1 MAGSVK
7 TFKVTFM
14 PDNKTVAAAKGK
26 SLLEAAAAAGVTI
39 VNVCGGDGVC
49 GKCLVMVKSG
59 KVTAKPTMFLSR
71 REIQRGMALACQT
84 YVDGD
89 LVVEVPLASR
99 IGGVP
104 QLATEDAIRFG
115 RVSDRIGEGKTFPRN
130 PLARKEY
137 LQLPPP
143 TLADNI
149 CDQDRLYRAL
159 RRQRNLPIMQT
170 GLSVLQRLPGVFR
183 ESDWNVTALLGWRS
197 GTIEV
202 VDIEPGNSSAHNY
215 GVAIDIGTTT
225 VVAHLVDLKTSETL
239 ATKAKYNS
247 QVSFGEDVIAR
258 MMHAT
263 TPARRQGMRELLVDD
278 INDLISAL
286 IVEARI
292 KLTDVTYAMCAGNT
306 TMTHFLFGI
315 DAGHIRRDPYVPAIS
330 SPPVVRAAEVGIGIH
345 ARGLLAALPCVA
357 AYVGGDVVADVLVSG
372 MVNSS
377 ELSLMIDMGTNGE
390 LVLGNEDW
398 LMCCSASAGPAFEG
412 GGITC
417 GMRATNGAI
426 ERLTLG
432 KGGRVESCDVVGGG
446 KPLGLCGSGLI
457 DAVGELLRVG
467 CIDRVGKFVSDRCDG
482 RLRSNESGETEFI
495 LFTDRATALGREII
509 LSEADI
515 RNLICTKGSIYMA
528 AECLLD
534 EMQLTFN
541 DLDHVY
547 IAGGFGNYLK
557 IEQAV
562 AIGLLPD
569 IDHDKFHFIGN
580 GSVQGAK
587 LAMLSEEAM
596 TYIIERIAGAM
607 TYVELSTHVKFM
619 NEYSACLFLP
629 HTDIEKFP
637 SVMAAQKLALT

>member
-7 TFKVTFM
+7 TFSVTFM

-170 GLSVLQRLPGVFR
+170 GLSVLQRLPGVLR
-183 ESDWNVTALLGWRS
+183 KSDWNVTALLGWRS

-432 KGGRVESCDVVGGG
+432 KGGRVESCDVVGNG

-495 LFTDRATALGREII
+495 LFSDRATALGREII

-562 AIGLLPD
+562 AIGLFPD